1 MIDYVSFPK
10 IPNSMQAFL
19 ELVRW
24 GENEIMKNMGIPQE
38 KAQNQGEET
47 DEERQVS
54 TQADV

>member
-24 GENEIMKNMGIPQE
+24 WENEIMKNMGIPQE